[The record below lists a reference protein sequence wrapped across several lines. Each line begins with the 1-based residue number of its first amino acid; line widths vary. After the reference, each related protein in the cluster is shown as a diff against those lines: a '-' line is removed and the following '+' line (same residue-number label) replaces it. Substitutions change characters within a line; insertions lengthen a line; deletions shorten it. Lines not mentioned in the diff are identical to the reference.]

1 MLIAAGWLQGFQ
13 WLLTLVIL
21 LQPIRFAASCARFS
35 LLNINSASSFECF
48 FDVCECRWWM
58 WGICCFDPLKLTN
71 PMLNGPA
78 VQTAIVFNPTES
90 RPIPTTEA
98 VTAPIDTSPMPITP
112 IGTTPMQTTPM
123 GTIPI
128 ATTPS
133 GAIPKASFF
142 WFWATMILWINIR
155 CWIFRSHGLTNITR
169 LA

>member
-1 MLIAAGWLQGFQ
+1 
-13 WLLTLVIL
+13 
-21 LQPIRFAASCARFS
+21 
-35 LLNINSASSFECF
+35 
-48 FDVCECRWWM
+48 
-58 WGICCFDPLKLTN
+58 
-71 PMLNGPA
+71 MLNGPA

-133 GAIPKASFF
+133 GAIPKAIFF
-142 WFWATMILWINIR
+142 GFEPQWFFESISDAEFSEVMD
-155 CWIFRSHGLTNITR
+155 
-169 LA
+169 